1 MATIGQD
8 IRYALR
14 ALRKSPGFTAVAALS
29 LAAGIGATTAIFSLW
44 YGVLLSPLPGV
55 DKPEQLV
62 ILTNPNS
69 AGLWR
74 GRHISSVDGPRTWL
88 TVEEFQELRDHAR
101 SFSSVMA
108 SQSSLNTSLVG
119 VDGSAAEEARWRLVS
134 GEYFQILGVQPA
146 IGRLFSAADDRAEAP
161 YAVISHAYW
170 QQRFG
175 GRADVIGKTLTIQRT
190 PLSIVGVASQAFIG
204 ETIGQQPDLWVP
216 LLLQPKVMPGRDRR
230 HDTPP
235 EKTMWLHVFGR
246 LTSGVTP
253 AQAEI
258 ESNAIF
264 RAGLESFYGGGTSS
278 AQRAEFLDQ
287 RLRLQ
292 SGARGVSPSRK
303 EFSQSLSV
311 LLSAISVL
319 LLITCVNLAS
329 LVLAR
334 GSRRHTEIAL
344 RLSLGA
350 TRQGVIRQLVIESLL
365 LAALGAVAGM
375 PIAYAIHSGLVLM
388 LAAADASFAMPF
400 VVDPT
405 LAAFVV
411 LVTLATGVVVGAL
424 PAWQISKLTPG
435 LVLRTEPRGA
445 IGLAGHVRSGRL
457 LVAAQLALS
466 LPLLV
471 CAGLLVRTVYNL
483 QRVDLGYPS
492 ERLVLLRV
500 DLRGAGTNVTRTEVI
515 SKLLESFGR
524 TAGVKAITYSSLGLF
539 QGGDSYDALEVEG
552 FQPKHARDRG
562 ARVDLVGP
570 GYFSTLGIPTQ
581 QGREL
586 RQSDVGSSRASCVI
600 NQAFARQFFDRRAA
614 LGAHIT
620 SVDGDQSR
628 RSCEIV
634 GVVQNARTQSL
645 RETVE
650 ARYFLAA
657 ESPDA
662 PTFLIRTGTEPGP
675 VIGALRRAVRQNNA
689 ALVILEATSLDDQMA
704 PLTAQDRATARLALV
719 FGIVALALAAMGLYG
734 VLSYAI
740 SARRDEIAVR
750 IALGAA
756 PRRVVSMILADA
768 IMVVTFGLLVGG
780 ALAYAGARL
789 GAELLA
795 SRLYGVAPQDPLTL
809 ALSIGALLLVAF
821 AASYIP
827 AARASKTDPITAL
840 R

>member
-1 MATIGQD
+1 MASIGQD

-14 ALRKSPGFTAVAALS
+14 ALLRSPGFTAVAALS
-29 LAAGIGATTAIFSLW
+29 LALGIGATTAIFSLW

-55 DKPEQLV
+55 DKPEQLA

-88 TVEEFQELRDHAR
+88 TVEEFQDLRDHAR

-108 SQSSLNTSLVG
+108 SQSSLNTSPVG
-119 VDGSAAEEARWRLVS
+119 VDGGAAEDARWRLVS
-134 GEYFQILGVQPA
+134 GEYFQTLGVQPA
-146 IGRLFSAADDRAEAP
+146 LGRLFTAADDRSEAP

-175 GRADVIGKTLTIQRT
+175 GRADVIGKALTIQRT
-190 PLSIVGVASQAFIG
+190 TLSIVGVASRGFIG
-204 ETIGQQPDLWVP
+204 ETTGERPDFWAP

-235 EKTMWLHVFGR
+235 EKSMWLHVFGR
-246 LTSGVTP
+246 LTPGVTL
-253 AQAEI
+253 AQAAI

-264 RAGLESFYGGGTSS
+264 HAGLESFYGAGTSR
-278 AQRAEFLDQ
+278 AQPDDFLDQ
-287 RLRLQ
+287 QLGLQ
-292 SGARGVSPSRK
+292 SGARGAAPSRK

-311 LLSAISVL
+311 LLAAISVL
-319 LLITCVNLAS
+319 LLITCANLAS

-334 GSRRHTEIAL
+334 GSRRRTEIAL

-350 TRQGVIRQLVIESLL
+350 TRQGVIRQLMIESVL
-365 LAALGAVAGM
+365 LAALGAVAAM
-375 PIAYAIHSGLVLM
+375 PIAYAIHSGLVVM
-388 LAAADASFAMPF
+388 LAAAVPSFAMAF
-400 VVDPT
+400 VVDLT

-411 LVTLATGVVVGAL
+411 LVTLVTGVFVGAL

-471 CAGLLVRTVYNL
+471 GAGLLVRTVYNL
-483 QRVDLGYPS
+483 QRMDLGFAS

-500 DLRGAGTNVTRTEVI
+500 DLRGAGANVTRTEVI
-515 SKLLESFGR
+515 SKLLDSFRG
-524 TAGVKAITYSSLGLF
+524 TPGVRAITYSSLGLF

-552 FQPKHARDRG
+552 FQPTHDRDRG
-562 ARVDLVGP
+562 ARVDRVGP
-570 GYFSTLGIPTQ
+570 GYFSTLGIPIQ

-586 RQSDVGSSRASCVI
+586 LQSDVGASRAACVI
-600 NQAFARQFFDRRAA
+600 NQAFARQFFDQRAA
-614 LGAHIT
+614 LGAHVT
-620 SVDGDQSR
+620 SVDDDRSR

-634 GVVQNARTQSL
+634 GVVQNARSQSL
-645 RETVE
+645 RDDVE
-650 ARYFLAA
+650 SRYFVAA
-657 ESPDA
+657 ESPAA
-662 PTFLIRTGTEPGP
+662 PTFLIRTATETGP
-675 VIGALRRAVRQNNA
+675 VIAALRTAVRQNDA
-689 ALVILEATSLDDQMA
+689 AFVILEATSLDDQMA
-704 PLTAQDRATARLALV
+704 PLTAQDRATARLALL

-750 IALGAA
+750 IALGAV
-756 PRRVVSMILADA
+756 PGRVVSMILADA
-768 IMVVTFGLLVGG
+768 TIVVVFGLLVGG

-789 GAELLA
+789 GEKLLA

-809 ALSIGALLLVAF
+809 ALSIGVLLVVAF